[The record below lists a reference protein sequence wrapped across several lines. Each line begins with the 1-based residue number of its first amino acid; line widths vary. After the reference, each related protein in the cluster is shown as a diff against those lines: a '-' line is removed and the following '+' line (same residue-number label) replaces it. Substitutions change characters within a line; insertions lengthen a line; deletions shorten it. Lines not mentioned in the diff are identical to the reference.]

1 MLAEVVE
8 IHGCRAR
15 IGRVWLD
22 PAFAGGPEGPF
33 AVKAA
38 LPISRRAHSG
48 ATEEAS
54 MARLDGK
61 VALITGG
68 TSGIGAATAR
78 LFQAEG
84 ATVVVTGSSAASVER
99 ARAALPGVE
108 AIVSEAADVAAS
120 KALVDQVTAR
130 HGRIDVLFVNAGIA
144 QFKPLTE
151 IDEAFFD
158 RLFDVNVKG
167 AYFLI
172 KHAAPA
178 IPEGG
183 AIILTASVAGAAG
196 GLPGASIY
204 GATKAALRS
213 FGRTL
218 ARELLPR
225 GVRVNTISPG
235 PIETPIIERGLTPEQ
250 AQHFRDSAGTRVP
263 MGRLGTAEEV
273 ARAALY
279 LAADASYTT
288 GAELFVDGGLI
299 DL

>member
-1 MLAEVVE
+1 
-8 IHGCRAR
+8 
-15 IGRVWLD
+15 
-22 PAFAGGPEGPF
+22 
-33 AVKAA
+33 
-38 LPISRRAHSG
+38 
-48 ATEEAS
+48 
-54 MARLDGK
+54 MARLEGK
-61 VALITGG
+61 VALVTGG

-84 ATVVVTGSSAASVER
+84 ATVVVTGSSAGSVER
-99 ARAALPGVE
+99 ARTELPGVE
-108 AIVSEAADVAAS
+108 ALVSDAADASAA

-130 HGRIDVLFVNAGIA
+130 HGRIDVLFVNAGVA
-144 QFKPLTE
+144 QFAPLAE
-151 IDEAFFD
+151 IDEAIFD
-158 RLFDVNVKG
+158 RMFDVNVKG
-167 AYFLI
+167 AFFLI

-178 IPEGG
+178 IPKGG

-196 GLPGASIY
+196 GLPGASVY

-218 ARELLPR
+218 AKELLPR

-235 PIETPIIERGLTPEQ
+235 PIETPIIDRGLTPEQ
-250 AQHFRDSAGTRVP
+250 GRNFREGASSRIP
-263 MGRLGTAEEV
+263 MGRMGTAEEV

-279 LAADASYTT
+279 LAADATFTT